1 MIREKIQQAVGIMQE
16 LNIDAW
22 LIFGRESHTSV
33 DPCVPLVVGVGYT
46 WASAFIITRT
56 GRTIAIVGSLDA
68 AEIQKRGDYA
78 TVITYVGGVRD
89 ALRQTLTELDPATI
103 AINYSYDD
111 IMADGL
117 SHGMY
122 LLLLRNLEGTP
133 YPDRLVPSERLIAA
147 LRGRKSPEE
156 VRRIQRAVTEA
167 EQIFQAVTGFI
178 RPGRT
183 ERQIHEFV
191 LQRVRETGFELA
203 WDEVHCPAVFTGVP
217 DQGEAHTGPTD
228 KAVERGHVINMDFGL
243 RIDDYVSD
251 LQRTWY
257 VLREGESQPPESVQR
272 GFDAVV
278 GAIARAAEALKPGV
292 EGWRIDEIARNHIM
306 ASGFDEFKHALGH
319 QVGRSAHDGAG
330 LLCPRWERYG
340 QLPYLKL
347 EEGQVYTL
355 EPRVH
360 IAGHGVAT
368 VEEIAV
374 VTPEGGRFLSSFQ
387 RELWIIQ

>member
-1 MIREKIQQAVGIMQE
+1 MIREKIHQAVGIMQE
-16 LNIDAW
+16 LGIDAW

-33 DPCVPLVVGVGYT
+33 DPCVPLVVGTGYT

-68 AEIQKRGDYA
+68 AEVQKRGDYA

-89 ALRQTLTELDPATI
+89 ALRQVLAELDPATI

-111 IMADGL
+111 VMADGL
-117 SHGMY
+117 THGMY

-133 YPDRLVPSERLIAA
+133 YPDRLVSSERLIGA
-147 LRGRKSPEE
+147 LRGSKSPEE
-156 VRRIQRAVTEA
+156 VRRIQRAVAETEK
-167 EQIFQAVTGFI
+167 IFQMVTGYI
-178 RPGRT
+178 QPGRT

-257 VLREGESQPPESVQR
+257 VLREGESEPPESVRR

-292 EGWRIDEIARNHIM
+292 EGWRLDAIARHHIL
-306 ASGFDEFKHALGH
+306 AGGFDEFKHALGH

-340 QLPYLKL
+340 QLPDLKI
-347 EEGQVYTL
+347 EAGQVYTL

-387 RELWIIQ
+387 RELWLIR